1 VALHEAAQPGFRDY
15 AAQIVANA
23 KRLAQVLAERGF
35 DLVSGGTDNHLLLI
49 DLTSKGVEGKPA
61 AQGLDRAGLVA
72 NYNTVP
78 YDPRRPFNPSGIRLG
93 TPSVTSRGMGPGE
106 MELIGRWIDEGVQ
119 AVKARDEAT
128 LDRIAAEVAELAT
141 QFPAPGIPLDSL

>member
-1 VALHEAAQPGFRDY
+1 M
-15 AAQIVANA
+15 
-23 KRLAQVLAERGF
+23 LAERGF

-49 DLTSKGVEGKPA
+49 DLTSKGVEGKPT
-61 AQGLDRAGLVA
+61 AQGLDRAGLVT

>member
-1 VALHEAAQPGFRDY
+1 
-15 AAQIVANA
+15 
-23 KRLAQVLAERGF
+23 
-35 DLVSGGTDNHLLLI
+35 
-49 DLTSKGVEGKPA
+49 
-61 AQGLDRAGLVA
+61 
-72 NYNTVP
+72 
-78 YDPRRPFNPSGIRLG
+78 
-93 TPSVTSRGMGPGE
+93 VTSRGMGPGE